1 MTLFHVFLLGCFIA
15 PALTI
20 RLTHTAVHLAVAL
33 FHVARIFGLLLAYA
47 VKRWGLRR
55 AAWAALTVAAASSAL
70 LLSPAARAGEVKCLN
85 EQPQYFETLKIPAA
99 GQPGAVFV
107 GAHDPGKREAYF
119 LTPRGW
125 ERYEG
130 GLYGVY
136 QRFDEGLPAALP
148 LQSLL
153 PKGISWTSREVVD
166 WSIYIGFGV
175 LTPEAQDMVK
185 SRREA
190 LNELKPQRVAE
201 GRWDA
206 NYDSDDQFKWALVQR
221 NMVDNSL
228 YQMSVDKVP
237 LLYCRSDN
245 GNN

>member
-1 MTLFHVFLLGCFIA
+1 MTLFHAFLLGCFIA

-20 RLTHTAVHLAVAL
+20 RLTHTATHLAGAL
-33 FHVARIFGLLLAYA
+33 FQVARIGVLLLAYA
-47 VKRWGLRR
+47 FKRWGPRR
-55 AAWAALTVAAASSAL
+55 VAVAGLALAATSSAVL
-70 LLSPAARAGEVKCLN
+70 FSPAARAGEVKCLN
-85 EQPQYFETLKIPAA
+85 EQPQYFETLKIPTA

-107 GAHDPGKREAYF
+107 GAHDPGKRQAYF
-119 LTPRGW
+119 LTPKGW

-130 GLYGVY
+130 GLYTVY

-153 PKGISWTSREVVD
+153 PKGINWTSSEVVD

-201 GRWDA
+201 GRWNE
-206 NYDSDDQFKWALVQR
+206 NYDSDDQFKCC
-221 NMVDNSL
+221 
-228 YQMSVDKVP
+228 
-237 LLYCRSDN
+237 LLYTSDAADE
-245 GNN
+245 